1 MSDLQMQTHQIL
13 DLEADSI
20 DVYLRLDI
28 NSYFVKR
35 LVTCT
40 ISKFGR
46 HSWPLSTA
54 YHQCLIYAR
63 GENKLELLK

>member
-1 MSDLQMQTHQIL
+1 MQTHQIL

-28 NSYFVKR
+28 NAYFVKR
-35 LVTCT
+35 LVTCS
-40 ISKFGR
+40 ISKKIGT

-54 YHQCLIYAR
+54 YHHCLIYAR
-63 GENKLELLK
+63 GENK